1 MRRRSRGISRYPRVA
16 VIILNYNGLKWL
28 PRCLSS
34 LLKTRYP
41 NYETFLIDNASSDAS
56 VEYVRREYASVK
68 IVRNSTNLGF
78 TEAYNRAISQ
88 IEAEYV
94 VLLNND
100 TEVLNPSWLTY
111 LVRAASEGV
120 NVAAVATKMVS
131 MGNHRLL
138 DSVGGAGIPY
148 WKGGF
153 LDVGRGEIDVGQYSN
168 GFEPF
173 AYCGGAALIRKSAFI
188 DAGKL
193 DAKFFAHYD
202 DPDLCWRLRLRGWRI
217 GYASGAKVAHYRG
230 GTMGGGEVT
239 PLVLY
244 YCNRNFLR
252 AIIKNCG
259 TSLSWA
265 LRNYLLYTFLITL
278 AFLIYE
284 PRKSVLL
291 MRGIVWNL
299 RNLSSSCAARRVVQN
314 RRRVSEQ
321 EILRRM
327 YPGLTQ
333 KQTGKHVA
341 LTRIMN
347 TLFQWGDRRKFQKM
361 ISSQ

>member
-1 MRRRSRGISRYPRVA
+1 
-16 VIILNYNGLKWL
+16 
-28 PRCLSS
+28 
-34 LLKTRYP
+34 
-41 NYETFLIDNASSDAS
+41 
-56 VEYVRREYASVK
+56 VK
-68 IVRNSTNLGF
+68 IFENSIDLGF
-78 TEAYNRAISQ
+78 GEAYNRAISQ
-88 IEAEYV
+88 IKAEYV

-100 TEVLNPSWLTY
+100 TEVLNPSWLTH
-111 LVRAASEGV
+111 LLKAASERV

-153 LDVGRGEIDVGQYSN
+153 IDIGRGETDVSQYSN

-173 AYCGGAALIRKSAFI
+173 AYCGGAALIRKSAFV

-193 DAKFFAHYD
+193 DAKFFAHFD
-202 DPDLCWRLRLRGWRI
+202 DPDLSWRLRLRGWKI
-217 GYASGAKVAHYRG
+217 GYAPGAKVAHYRG
-230 GTMGGGEVT
+230 GTMGSEVT

-259 TSLSWA
+259 SSLSWA
-265 LRNYLLYTFLITL
+265 LRNYLLYTILITL

-291 MRGIVWNL
+291 MKGIVWNL
-299 RNLSSSCAARRVVQN
+299 RNLRSTCAARRVIQN

-327 YPGLTQ
+327 YPGVTP
-333 KQTGKHVA
+333 KQTGKDVA

-347 TLFQWGDRRKFQKM
+347 TLFERGGRRKFQTM
-361 ISSQ
+361 IASQ